1 MTSIEGTDV
10 ERPVVS
16 VSEADVDEMIDTLR
30 KQNAAWKKLTLP
42 LLTVTKSP
50 SISGF
55 LGDEPFEGGSAEGH
69 ALVIGSNSFIPGFEE
84 QLIGAKAGEEKTISV
99 TFPADYQAEHL
110 AGQDATFKVTVHK
123 VSSQKLPEVDAEFI
137 ERFGVE
143 DGDEAKFRAEIK
155 KNMTRE
161 AAQAVDN
168 RVKQQVLE
176 ALTKAND
183 IPVPPALV
191 QQEPDGLKRQA
202 AQQFG
207 LGEDFDV
214 SQLPNE
220 LFEEQAKSRVQ
231 VGLLLAEVIK
241 ANELDADDAA
251 IKAKVEELA
260 EQYQDP
266 SEVVEYYM
274 GNEQLKT
281 QVKSAIL
288 EEKAVE
294 KLLEQANVKDV
305 EMSYQQALAAAQQQA
320 EQDEK
325 AEEGE
330 QQAPD
335 LIAWRTLSGCAFPY
349 RTQGITRMSEFDI
362 QNAGGL
368 VPMVVEQSAKGERA
382 YDIYSRLLKE
392 RVIFLVGP
400 VEDYMAN
407 LVVAQL
413 LFLESE
419 NPDKD
424 IHLYINSPGGSVTAG
439 MSIYDTMQFIKPDVS
454 TVCIGQAASMGALLL
469 TAGAAGKRY
478 AY

>member
-1 MTSIEGTDV
+1 MQVSVETTSQIERRITIQVPAAEIDGAVSARLKETAKNVRLNGFRQGRVPMAVVNQRYGDSVRNEVVGEVMRERYVRAITEEGLSPAGFPQIEPKVNQAGKDLEFVAIMEIYPQVELASIEGAEV
-10 ERPVVS
+10 ERPVVAIND
-16 VSEADVDEMIDTLR
+16 ADVDEMIDTLR
-30 KQNAAWKKLTLP
+30 KQNAAWEEVDAAAASGDQ
-42 LLTVTKSP
+42 VT
-50 SISGF
+50 IDFQGF

-69 ALVIGSNSFIPGFEE
+69 ALVIGSNSFIPGFED

-99 TFPADYQAEHL
+99 TFPVDYQAEHL
-110 AGQDATFKVTVHK
+110 AGQEATFKVTVHK

-143 DGDEAKFRAEIK
+143 GGDESQFRAEIK

-168 RVKQQVLE
+168 RVKQQVLD
-176 ALTKAND
+176 ALKKAND
-183 IPVPPALV
+183 IPVPSALV
-191 QQEPDGLKRQA
+191 QQETDAMKRQA

-220 LFEEQAKSRVQ
+220 LFADQAKSRVQ

-241 ANELDADDAA
+241 ANELDADDDA

-320 EQDEK
+320 EQDET
-325 AEEGE
+325 AEESE
-330 QQAPD
+330 QA
-335 LIAWRTLSGCAFPY
+335 
-349 RTQGITRMSEFDI
+349 
-362 QNAGGL
+362 
-368 VPMVVEQSAKGERA
+368 SA
-382 YDIYSRLLKE
+382 
-392 RVIFLVGP
+392 
-400 VEDYMAN
+400 
-407 LVVAQL
+407 
-413 LFLESE
+413 
-419 NPDKD
+419 
-424 IHLYINSPGGSVTAG
+424 
-439 MSIYDTMQFIKPDVS
+439 
-454 TVCIGQAASMGALLL
+454 
-469 TAGAAGKRY
+469 
-478 AY
+478 